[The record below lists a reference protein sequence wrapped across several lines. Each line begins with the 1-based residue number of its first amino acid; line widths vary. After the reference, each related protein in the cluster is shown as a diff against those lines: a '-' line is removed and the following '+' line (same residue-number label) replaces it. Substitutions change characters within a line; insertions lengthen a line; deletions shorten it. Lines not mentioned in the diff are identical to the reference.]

1 MKYMLLGV
9 IGFIVV
15 MWVLRTKQDSGKPDK
30 PEVGAR
36 KSADIPEGGGTED
49 MIRCAQ
55 CGIYI
60 PASEAIVSQADKVF
74 CSEEHRKQHISG

>member
-1 MKYMLLGV
+1 MKFMLLGV

-15 MWVLRTKQDSGKPDK
+15 MWVLRTKQGAGKPQ
-30 PEVGAR
+30 VGAR
-36 KSADIPEGGGTED
+36 NSADLPKGGGTEE

-60 PASEAIVSQADKVF
+60 PASEAVAGQASKVF